1 MTTKTFNSETVLNLV
16 YKPEASFKVRPIT
29 RASATLEGHA
39 ESILAVQF
47 SPDGKQLATGTGDNT
62 VRVWDLFT

>member
-1 MTTKTFNSETVLNLV
+1 LKDQKIQHSSETVLQLV

-39 ESILAVQF
+39 ESILAVSF
-47 SPDGKQLATGTGDNT
+47 SPDGK
-62 VRVWDLFT
+62 